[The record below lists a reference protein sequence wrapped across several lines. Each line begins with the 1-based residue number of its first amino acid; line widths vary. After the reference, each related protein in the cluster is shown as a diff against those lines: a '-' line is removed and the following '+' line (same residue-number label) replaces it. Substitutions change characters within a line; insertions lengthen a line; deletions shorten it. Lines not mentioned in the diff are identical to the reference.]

1 MKKIWNG
8 INEKQRKELIVS
20 VYNSDIFFTMYG
32 DRTWDELP
40 YGVQRRMER
49 LMDVYNARNAK

>member
-20 VYNSDIFFTMYG
+20 VYNSDIFFIMYG
-32 DRTWDELP
+32 NRTWDELP